1 MHKLALLLCCILFV
15 SCSMNSRKMKMAA
28 ELSKADSMNQ
38 AYVPM
43 DTMDQSLTQAVAYF
57 ERHGNSQEKVQ
68 AAYLLGCAFRDKGDA
83 PQALEAFQK
92 ALSLVDT
99 TGNGIN
105 YIMASRICGQM
116 ADLFHKQRAPR
127 IEIRYNDLATHYALL
142 GKDTLSAFIF
152 QESNAGAYH
161 MMNSM
166 DSALTVAL
174 SCSNKFQ
181 RLGRKDLAA
190 SALTVPID
198 IYVRKGQY
206 QKAQVALDYYYQY
219 SGLVDTN
226 GDVAEGHEVMYYYKG
241 MVCYG
246 LNKLDSAK
254 YFFQRL
260 LRHDFNYKHAE
271 AGYRGL
277 MLVYKQLGA
286 ADSVAKYAT
295 LFASY
300 NDSTNLQSA
309 SKEIIRMQSLYDYSN
324 SKLIIQEKAD
334 ENKRLKYTMTVSL
347 ALFLTVALLLGLL
360 AYKIREKRRK
370 EHDEEIRKYNE
381 LLQMYNRSR
390 SDLEQMKTDSDAFI
404 KEKEPELEIWRRKV
418 KTYEMEHTNVKA
430 WEIEHDL
437 MNSPIVI
444 RIQNLAKL
452 GQKVSTTELLHL
464 DEQISVVLPDFYAK
478 LQQESYHLTARE
490 KQVALLIR
498 AGLSTHEISVVLNL
512 STQNVTNIR
521 ASINR
526 KLFNMKSAKNLE
538 RNIASL

>member
-1 MHKLALLLCCILFV
+1 MRKLTLLLCCILLA
-15 SCSMNSRKMKMAA
+15 SCMNSRRMRMKA

-43 DTMDQSLTQAVAYF
+43 DTMVQSLTQAVAYF
-57 ERHGNSQEKVQ
+57 GRHGNRQEKVQ
-68 AAYLLGCAFRDKGDA
+68 AEYLLGCAFRDNGNA
-83 PQALEAFQK
+83 PHALEAYQK
-92 ALSLVDT
+92 ALSQADT
-99 TGNGIN
+99 AGSDGDYKIV
-105 YIMASRICGQM
+105 SRICGQM
-116 ADLFHKQRAPR
+116 AELFRMQSTPR
-127 IEIRYNDLATHYALL
+127 IEIRYNNLASRFALL
-142 GKDTLSAFIF
+142 AKDTASALIF

-161 MMNSM
+161 MMNRL

-174 SCSNKFQ
+174 SCSKEFQ
-181 RLGRKDLAA
+181 RRGQQDLAA
-190 SALTVPID
+190 SALVVPID
-198 IYVRKGQY
+198 IYVRQGQY
-206 QKAQVALDYYYQY
+206 KEARKALDYYDRH

-226 GDVAEGHEVMYYYKG
+226 GDVADGHEVMYYYKG

-370 EHDEEIRKYNE
+370 EHDEEIRIYNE